1 MGGRQRCLDELL
13 AAWQAGL
20 HRPLFIIQHALYFG
34 LGARLIT
41 AYSVHKEEPD
51 ITSPCHRQWGAIWTS
66 GEQGGDPVP
75 AWGSGHQCV
84 SRPGLLVRLHFKG
97 KWNPLSILA
106 QGTKVAHRTH
116 LPLPQQRAEQRS
128 KRKKLHETKPLWAS
142 VSQTNLSACP
152 LGSDVRGL

>member
-66 GEQGGDPVP
+66 GEQGGDPVS

-97 KWNPLSILA
+97 KVEPTLHSCSGYKGGPQNSPATPTAASR
-106 QGTKVAHRTH
+106 TKVK
-116 LPLPQQRAEQRS
+116 EE
-128 KRKKLHETKPLWAS
+128 ETA
-142 VSQTNLSACP
+142 
-152 LGSDVRGL
+152 